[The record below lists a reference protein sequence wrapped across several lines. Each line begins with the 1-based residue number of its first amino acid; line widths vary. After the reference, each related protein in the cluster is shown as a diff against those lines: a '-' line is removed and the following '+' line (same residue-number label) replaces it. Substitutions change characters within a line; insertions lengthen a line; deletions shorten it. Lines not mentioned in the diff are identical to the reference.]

1 VDLKQLILRFNNIS
15 GEIPGIISN
24 LNNLGRLG
32 LNDNELSGQIPDS
45 ICGLDFR
52 WDINDDDF
60 VITNNQ
66 LCPPYPECLSEW
78 YIGVQDTTNCD

>member
-1 VDLKQLILRFNNIS
+1 M
-15 GEIPGIISN
+15 
-24 LNNLGRLG
+24 G

-78 YIGVQDTTNCD
+78 FIGEQDTTNCD